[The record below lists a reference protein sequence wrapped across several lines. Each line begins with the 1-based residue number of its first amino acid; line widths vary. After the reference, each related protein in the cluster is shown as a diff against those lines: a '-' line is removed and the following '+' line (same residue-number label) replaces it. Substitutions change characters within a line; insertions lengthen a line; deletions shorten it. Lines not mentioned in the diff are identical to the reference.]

1 MEENDKLSFKIEIQG
16 DKELARLLSN
26 APAFF
31 RLVADEGCRLQTEQV
46 VKTAKA
52 ICPYKTGAL
61 RDSIVSQKATGGFGG
76 RSIGSWAVKVGVYY
90 GKFVEYG
97 TRYMTGRYYLRNA
110 FLMVKPDFNRIM
122 SEQIR
127 NYWRS
132 NHK

>member
-1 MEENDKLSFKIEIQG
+1 MSFKVEVRG

-26 APAFF
+26 APKFF
-31 RLVADEGCRLQTEQV
+31 QMVADESCRLQTEQV

-90 GKFVEYG
+90 GKWVEYG
-97 TRYMTGRYYLRNA
+97 TRFMVGRYYLRRS
-110 FLMVKPDFNRIM
+110 FLMVKPNFNNIM
-122 SEQIR
+122 SENIR

>member
-1 MEENDKLSFKIEIQG
+1 MSFKIEVRG
-16 DKELARLLSN
+16 DKELARLLSK
-26 APAFF
+26 APQFF
-31 RLVADEGCRLQTEQV
+31 QMVADESCRLQTEQV

-61 RDSIVSQKATGGFGG
+61 RDSIVSQKASGGFGG
-76 RSIGSWAVKVGVYY
+76 RSLCSWAVKVGVYY

-97 TRYMTGRYYLRNA
+97 TRYMAGRYYLRNA
-110 FLMVKPDFNRIM
+110 FLMVKPNFNNIM
-122 SEQIR
+122 SENIR